1 MTTDHHQPPQE
12 PCRYYPAPYE
22 EDEIDLLEYWN
33 VIWGAKKFISLFTLG
48 CTILAVIIVLIL
60 PVTYRS
66 TAVLQPTTPDSGTM
80 GKLSALAGSLPF
92 SLGLPTGDTTGQ
104 KLMDF
109 LSSRT
114 LKERLLEKYDLL
126 PYLFADDWDA
136 DKKKWKEDDPEDQP
150 SIVKTIQDEVLEDIY
165 AVSSDKKSELITI
178 SWVDEDPKFAATMLD
193 RVINELNYY
202 LDFEYETDAQRERVF
217 IEEQLQKAKTE
228 LERWEQ
234 QVPNV
239 KTSQAAIT
247 RELLAS
253 QVVYQEMR
261 KQLELA
267 KIQEA
272 KQVISFKVLDNPFV
286 PEIKYKPKRSL
297 ICALTLVA
305 SGFLAVLIVFFRVAL
320 QARRQEAGNEE

>member
-253 QVVYQEMR
+253 Q
-261 KQLELA
+261 
-267 KIQEA
+267 
-272 KQVISFKVLDNPFV
+272 
-286 PEIKYKPKRSL
+286 
-297 ICALTLVA
+297 
-305 SGFLAVLIVFFRVAL
+305 
-320 QARRQEAGNEE
+320 